1 MLGSCAADHGHH
13 TMHACQWPT
22 PHHTDSPCL
31 SPHPFFML
39 WCGRRG
45 ARQLH
50 VSVCV
55 CAESPLC
62 IQCMG
67 AHICV
72 LIFLEAHGCPPPL
85 LLFSPPHH
93 VEERESKGEGS
104 RAVMQSRHGQAW
116 AGSGMS
122 ITNLAVRWHAMCC
135 WMLMQSTRSTT
146 QVRHLSH
153 LDIPSISSSSRH
165 FPSLSLTMR
174 HNEAGECTTMQQSQ
188 YTRYGS
194 NGRCCGGC
202 REREQQKRREEEAQ
216 HLTHSHMYHLLLVC
230 ASVACRWRRTW
241 AAGGGE
247 ERE

>member
-1 MLGSCAADHGHH
+1 MATTPCMPANGPHH
-13 TMHACQWPT
+13 
-22 PHHTDSPCL
+22 HHTDSPCL

-50 VSVCV
+50 VCVCV
-55 CAESPLC
+55 PHPAASTTLHPVRV
-62 IQCMG
+62 G

-135 WMLMQSTRSTT
+135 WMRMQSTRSTT
-146 QVRHLSH
+146 PVRHLSH
-153 LDIPSISSSSRH
+153 LDVPSISSSSQH
-165 FPSLSLTMR
+165 FPSLSP
-174 HNEAGECTTMQQSQ
+174 S
-188 YTRYGS
+188 
-194 NGRCCGGC
+194 RCVTP
-202 REREQQKRREEEAQ
+202 QRR
-216 HLTHSHMYHLLLVC
+216 
-230 ASVACRWRRTW
+230 R
-241 AAGGGE
+241 
-247 ERE
+247 